1 MKVVYTVA
9 ILIAISVTCV
19 TAQQQLTSITL
30 NYPTRTGQVWPLY
43 IAKEAG
49 YYAKYG
55 MT

>member
-19 TAQQQLTSITL
+19 TAQQQLTPITI

-49 YYAKYG
+49 Y
-55 MT
+55 